1 MSVASDTAEQ
11 IGWHRHGKA
20 WVWGIRP
27 YDDCGLCDLAEHWL
41 SKQVDIEDVIKREI
55 RLRRIVNA
63 EPLVKQYVDPHA
75 PQEIPPEAEPAL
87 DKIVRGK
94 KAKTSKVPVPASVS
108 SQIDLLSV
116 STTAASNEAEE
127 EPTPPAPPP
136 KPTFKLTNPDEHT
149 LKKARRRR

>member
-63 EPLVKQYVDPHA
+63 EPPVKQHVDPHA
-75 PQEIPPEAEPAL
+75 PQEIPPEAEPSL

-94 KAKTSKVPVPASVS
+94 KAKPAKSEPEPITT
-108 SQIDLLSV
+108 SQIDLLSL
-116 STTAASNEAEE
+116 STTAASNETDE

-136 KPTFKLTNPDEHT
+136 QPTFKLTNPDEHT
-149 LKKARRRR
+149 FKKARRRR